1 MNASAA
7 KVQDSDDRSG
17 LAAASDAAHAAG
29 RVAKRLEAARQVIER
44 RFSDAGGKLEAALNV
59 VGRLVEA
66 LEELDRTVEGGAMQD
81 MADQL
86 VAAAG
91 ELNALPRL
99 RADRREHLLR
109 LRGVVVA
116 LQRQV
121 AEMRQA
127 LQYLSVF
134 TLNIKMAAAGAVRS
148 AEAFNGF
155 AEEMHGRIQTAAD
168 EIGGFSAEIDAL
180 DEQLAVGLDSEARLE
195 AAFSEVLPAVPD
207 RLGVDAAAV
216 AAHHRRVGETSA
228 EVARIARAIQMKVAG
243 ALSALQIGDTTRQR
257 IEHVQSGLGLMA
269 EARFASDRHRRGMLR
284 MLADQMA
291 DLAGEFQVQAAR
303 MGEGL
308 SGVALDTRRIL
319 ELQQGLAG
327 RRGDKGDLRGLEA
340 SVGQAVGLVDQV
352 RAGARAADA
361 LGDSA
366 RRTVEDLSQRVGTVK
381 SVREDIQRVALNAS
395 LRCSRLGDIGRPLNV
410 IAFELDYQANQLG
423 RTSSASLASL
433 QEIGEAAE
441 RLGEAP
447 AAEGEATSGEKLS
460 GALAGLKRAADLVE
474 GELATTLAQG
484 AEASNALSRSAAGLD
499 LQREIGALLDEAAN
513 ALSAAAGPDDGA
525 TLSGCA
531 AYDAA
536 MSRLFTLYTMARERA
551 VHARH
556 HQPDAEEAEAEE
568 AGAELF

>member
-1 MNASAA
+1 MTEDRAS
-7 KVQDSDDRSG
+7 

-29 RVAKRLEAARQVIER
+29 QVSKRLEAARQVIER

-59 VGRLVEA
+59 VGRLVEG
-66 LEELDRTVEGGAMQD
+66 LEELDRSVEGGAMED
-81 MADQL
+81 MAGQL

-99 RADRREHLLR
+99 RADRREHLVA

-127 LQYLSVF
+127 LQYLGVY
-134 TLNIKMAAAGAVRS
+134 TLNIKMAAAASVRS
-148 AEAFNGF
+148 AEAFAGF

-180 DEQLAVGLDSEARLE
+180 DAHLVVGLESEARLE
-195 AAFSEVLPAVPD
+195 TAFSEVLPTVPD

-228 EVARIARAIQMKVAG
+228 EVARIARGIQMKVAG

-257 IEHVQSGLGLMA
+257 IEHVQAGLTLMA
-269 EARFASDRHRRGMLR
+269 ETRFASDPHRRRMLR

-291 DLAGEFQVQAAR
+291 DLAGEFAVQAAR

-308 SGVALDTRRIL
+308 GGVALDTQRIL
-319 ELQQGLAG
+319 ELQQSLSG
-327 RRGDKGDLRGLEA
+327 RRGETGGLRGLEA
-340 SVGQAVGLVDQV
+340 SVGRAIGLIDQV
-352 RAGARAADA
+352 RAGARTADD
-361 LGDSA
+361 LGASA
-366 RRTVEDLSQRVGTVK
+366 RRTVEGLSRRVGTVK
-381 SVREDIQRVALNAS
+381 SVREDIQRIALNAS

-423 RTSSASLASL
+423 RTSTASLASL
-433 QEIGEAAE
+433 QEIAEAAG

-447 AAEGEATSGEKLS
+447 AAGGQGGDADSGEKLS

-474 GELATTLAQG
+474 GELAASLAQG
-484 AEASNALSRSAAGLD
+484 AEASTALSRSAAGLD
-499 LQREIGALLDEAAN
+499 LKREIGALLDEAAQ
-513 ALSAAAGPDDGA
+513 ALGQAAGSDDA
-525 TLSGCA
+525 PLA
-531 AYDAA
+531 ACPAFEAA
-536 MSRLFTLYTMARERA
+536 MGRLFALYTMARERT

-556 HQPDAEEAEAEE
+556 HQPAAEAGEAED
-568 AGAELF
+568 AGAALF